1 MNDSTAHEDTL
12 PLHIEQLWI
21 YPVKS
26 CAGLRLSSVELQD
39 TGLEWDRAWMVV
51 DETGEFVSQRELPR
65 MALIQPR
72 LHPGWLELG
81 APGMLSLQV
90 PLDATGVVRSV
101 KVWDD
106 EVEAWDMGDAAA
118 RWFERFLTV
127 PGSAK
132 RFRLVRFDPTVRR
145 LSSLQWTGGVQ
156 APNLFSDG
164 YPVLVLSSAALQD
177 LNERLAVLGHA
188 PVGAERFRP
197 NIVLGGL
204 EAHDEDRL
212 AWLRL
217 SAQVS
222 GVVGAEVP
230 PQVLLQPVKPC
241 SRCSIPDV
249 DPQTAQRGS
258 AVSQVLQAYRQD
270 KRLMGAVTFGMN
282 VIVRAGAGQMLHE
295 GMEGVGVWGAWQD

>member
-1 MNDSTAHEDTL
+1 MNTTTDNEQTL
-12 PLHIEQLWI
+12 SLHIEQLWI

-26 CAGLRLSSVELQD
+26 CAGVRVSSVELLD

-51 DETGEFVSQRELPR
+51 DEAGEFVSQRELPR

-72 LHPGWLELG
+72 LHAGWLELS

-90 PLDATGVVRSV
+90 PLDATGEVRRV
-101 KVWDD
+101 RVWDD
-106 EVEAWDMGDAAA
+106 EVQAWDMGDAAA
-118 RWFERFLTV
+118 QWLSRCLAEHRGVTSL
-127 PGSAK
+127 
-132 RFRLVRFDPTVRR
+132 RLVRFDPAVRR

-164 YPVLVLSSAALQD
+164 YPVLVLSSAAVAD

-188 PVGAERFRP
+188 AVGAERFRP

-217 SAQVS
+217 QAQVR
-222 GVVGAEVP
+222 AHANEP
-230 PQVLLQPVKPC
+230 APQVLLQPVKPC

-249 DPQTAQRGS
+249 DPQTAEQGS
-258 AVSQVLQAYRQD
+258 VVSQVLRTYRQD

-282 VIVRAGAGQMLHE
+282 VIVRAGAGHMLHE
-295 GMEGVGVWGAWQD
+295 GMSGVGVWGAWED

>member
-1 MNDSTAHEDTL
+1 MNTTTDNEQTL
-12 PLHIEQLWI
+12 ALHIEQLWI

-26 CAGLRLSSVELQD
+26 CAGVRVSSVELLD

-51 DETGEFVSQRELPR
+51 DEAGEFVSQRELPR

-72 LHPGWLELG
+72 LHAGWLELS

-90 PLDATGVVRSV
+90 PLDATGEVRRV
-101 KVWDD
+101 RVWDD
-106 EVEAWDMGDAAA
+106 EVQAWDMGDAAA
-118 RWFERFLTV
+118 HWLSRCLAEHRGAAAL
-127 PGSAK
+127 
-132 RFRLVRFDPTVRR
+132 RLVRFDPAVRR

-164 YPVLVLSSAALQD
+164 YPVLVLSSAAVAD

-188 PVGAERFRP
+188 AVGAERFRP

-212 AWLRL
+212 AWVRL
-217 SAQVS
+217 QAQVR
-222 GVVGAEVP
+222 VHADEPV

-249 DPQTAQRGS
+249 NPQTAEQGS
-258 AVSQVLQAYRQD
+258 AVSQVLRTYRQD

-295 GMEGVGVWGAWQD
+295 GMGGVGVWGAWED